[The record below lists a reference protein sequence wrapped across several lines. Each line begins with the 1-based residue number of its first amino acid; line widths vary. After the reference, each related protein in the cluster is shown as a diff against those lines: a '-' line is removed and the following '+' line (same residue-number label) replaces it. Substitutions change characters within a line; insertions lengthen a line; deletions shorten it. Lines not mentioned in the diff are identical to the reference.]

1 MFFSLI
7 YFFAPFSIFYI
18 PHNYVI
24 LQAVP
29 HAIPPTQSA
38 FYPQRLFLTTS
49 RHFLRTNLL
58 VTKLRLL
65 RRFNFG
71 SHSLTSIFDGLF
83 RNRLIVFAFRDHY
96 LQTNFC
102 QRIQSTTDMP
112 RCSCDRTFS
121 SPEPVVSWPNQAD
134 WLWELE
140 CCSDETAVPAIHS
153 SASFPRSYLFL
164 PQKTLGCRAKANFL
178 RSFSLA
184 ALLTALK
191 LR

>member
-24 LQAVP
+24 LQAMP

-38 FYPQRLFLTTS
+38 FYPHRLFLTTS
-49 RHFLRTNLL
+49 RHFLQTNLL

-96 LQTNFC
+96 LQTNFAKEFN
-102 QRIQSTTDMP
+102 QRQICRAAHVIVHSRPQSP
-112 RCSCDRTFS
+112 SFLGQIKPIGSGNLNAVRTKQLS
-121 SPEPVVSWPNQAD
+121 QLSTVQ
-134 WLWELE
+134 
-140 CCSDETAVPAIHS
+140 
-153 SASFPRSYLFL
+153 PRSQGPISSFL
-164 PQKTLGCRAKANFL
+164 KRRWVVEQRQIFYVASA
-178 RSFSLA
+178 
-184 ALLTALK
+184 
-191 LR
+191 

>member
-1 MFFSLI
+1 MDQQKSCSLKLAPKKGAAKTRTCFSI
-7 YFFAPFSIFYI
+7 YFFTPFSIFYI

-29 HAIPPTQSA
+29 HAIPQTQSA
-38 FYPQRLFLTTS
+38 FYSHRLFLTTS
-49 RHFLRTNLL
+49 RHFLQTNLL

-65 RRFNFG
+65 RCFNFG
-71 SHSLTSIFDGLF
+71 SHLLTSIFDGLF

-121 SPEPVVSWPNQAD
+121 SPEPSFLGQIKPTGSGDVN
-134 WLWELE
+134 
-140 CCSDETAVPAIHS
+140 AVRTKQLS
-153 SASFPRSYLFL
+153 QLYTVQPRSQGPISSFL
-164 PQKTLGCRAKANFL
+164 KRP
-178 RSFSLA
+178 
-184 ALLTALK
+184 
-191 LR
+191 